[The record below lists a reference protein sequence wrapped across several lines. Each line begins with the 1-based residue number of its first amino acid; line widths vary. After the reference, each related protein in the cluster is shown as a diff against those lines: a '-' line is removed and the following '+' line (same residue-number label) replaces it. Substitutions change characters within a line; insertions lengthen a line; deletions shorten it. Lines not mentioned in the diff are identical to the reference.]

1 MYKIIH
7 EDSNITWTTEEPFDI
22 ENTKVI
28 KIDCRVR
35 VGEIQSMSFELK
47 LLEPLPPFNILDVPY
62 LDTII
67 LNSDGNVSKTKT

>member
-1 MYKIIH
+1 M
-7 EDSNITWTTEEPFDI
+7 
-22 ENTKVI
+22 I

-67 LNSDGNVSKTKT
+67 LNSDENVSKTKT